1 MSRRFQMIRS
11 INNSIIEKIGK
22 SKNHTMKITGAACIG
37 NLLVGI
43 GKLGMG
49 IMSLSF
55 FTCVSA
61 FYTFGMV
68 IAKACA
74 LGGLVKG
81 KAPGEQYHYYKLS
94 GMILIVA
101 SVLYVVYSTRLL
113 WHPMVSHYDKY
124 VGLGIATFAFT
135 ELGLNIRGV
144 IVERHNHTLLFHA
157 IRMINLA
164 SSLICLVLTQ
174 TAILSFTHDSM
185 PDYDPS
191 ISNGLMGILMGTAA
205 TLIGCVMLWRVRK
218 IKQKQEME
226 EGK

>member
-37 NLLVGI
+37 NFMVGI

-49 IMSLSF
+49 LRSLSF

-74 LGGLVKG
+74 LKGLVKE
-81 KAPGEQYHYYKLS
+81 KAPGEQNHYYKLS
-94 GMILIVA
+94 GIILIIA

-185 PDYDPS
+185 SDYDPS

>member
-1 MSRRFQMIRS
+1 MVKRFQMLRN
-11 INNSIIEKIGK
+11 INNSLVERVGK
-22 SKNHTMKITGAACIG
+22 SKSCSMEITGAACMG

-43 GKLGMG
+43 GKLVMGML
-49 IMSLSF
+49 SLSF

-68 IAKACA
+68 VAKGCA
-74 LGGLVKG
+74 LGGLVKE
-81 KAPGEQYHYYKLS
+81 KSPEEQYRYYNLS
-94 GMILIVA
+94 GMILIVT
-101 SVLYVVYSTRLL
+101 SVLYVIYSTRLL

-124 VGLGIATFAFT
+124 MGLVIATFAFT

-185 PDYDPS
+185 PDYNPS
-191 ISNGLMGILMGTAA
+191 VSNGLMGILMGAA
-205 TLIGCVMLWRVRK
+205 STLIGCVMLWRVQK
-218 IKQKQEME
+218 IKKKQGME
-226 EGK
+226 EPK

>member
-1 MSRRFQMIRS
+1 MSKRFQMIHS
-11 INNSIIEKIGK
+11 INNSIIEKVGK
-22 SKNHTMKITGAACIG
+22 SKNHTIKITGAACIG

-49 IMSLSF
+49 LMSLSF

-68 IAKACA
+68 IAKACV
-74 LGGLVKG
+74 LGGLVKE
-81 KAPGEQYHYYKLS
+81 KTPKEQYCYYRLS

-101 SVLYVVYSTRLL
+101 SVLYVIYSTRLL

-124 VGLGIATFAFT
+124 IGLGIATFAFT

-191 ISNGLMGILMGTAA
+191 VSNGLMGILMGTAA
-205 TLIGCVMLWRVRK
+205 TLIGCVMLWRIRK
-218 IKQKQEME
+218 IKQKQETE
-226 EGK
+226 EDK

>member
-1 MSRRFQMIRS
+1 MSKRFQIVHR
-11 INNSIIEKIGK
+11 INNSIIEKVGK
-22 SKNHTMKITGAACIG
+22 SKSHAMKITGAACMG
-37 NLLVGI
+37 NFLVGI

-49 IMSLSF
+49 VISFSF

-81 KAPGEQYHYYKLS
+81 KSSEEQYHYYKLS
-94 GMILIVA
+94 GMILIVT

-191 ISNGLMGILMGTAA
+191 ISNGLMGILMGTGA
-205 TLIGCVMLWRVRK
+205 TLIGCAMLWRVRK

>member
-1 MSRRFQMIRS
+1 MSKRFQMIRS
-11 INNSIIEKIGK
+11 INNSINEKVGK
-22 SKNHTMKITGAACIG
+22 NKIHTMKITGAACMG

-49 IMSLSF
+49 VMSFSF

-74 LGGLVKG
+74 LRGLVKG
-81 KAPGEQYHYYKLS
+81 KSPEEQYHYYKLS

-185 PDYDPS
+185 PAYDPS
-191 ISNGLMGILMGTAA
+191 ISNGLMGILMGTTA

-218 IKQKQEME
+218 IKRKQGTE
-226 EGK
+226 EDK